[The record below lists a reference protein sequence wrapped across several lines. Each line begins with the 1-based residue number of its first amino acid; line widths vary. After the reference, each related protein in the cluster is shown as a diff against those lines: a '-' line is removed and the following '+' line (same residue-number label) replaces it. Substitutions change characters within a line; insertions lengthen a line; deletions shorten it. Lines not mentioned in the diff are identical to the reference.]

1 MLENFQNHVNL
12 SFNNNL
18 QCIHI
23 IFPEFVGAMRR
34 IYATECQAL
43 TTFACILSG
52 IISPLLREIVLSEG
66 TEMEWAV
73 MDMVLLP
80 GVVSA
85 LKGRQFAD
93 VQSVVFPPLHDLG
106 FEDEQKYLRTELSD
120 WDGRG
125 VLAFKEVDGYTAR
138 WECSDENEL

>member
-1 MLENFQNHVNL
+1 MLENFQNHVDL

-18 QCIHI
+18 QYIHI
-23 IFPEFVGAMRR
+23 IFPEFVGAMRH
-34 IYATECQAL
+34 IYATECRAL

-52 IISPLLREIVLSEG
+52 IMSPLLREIVLSEG

-85 LKGRQFAD
+85 LNLLTCRA
-93 VQSVVFPPLHDLG
+93 
-106 FEDEQKYLRTELSD
+106 
-120 WDGRG
+120 
-125 VLAFKEVDGYTAR
+125 
-138 WECSDENEL
+138 